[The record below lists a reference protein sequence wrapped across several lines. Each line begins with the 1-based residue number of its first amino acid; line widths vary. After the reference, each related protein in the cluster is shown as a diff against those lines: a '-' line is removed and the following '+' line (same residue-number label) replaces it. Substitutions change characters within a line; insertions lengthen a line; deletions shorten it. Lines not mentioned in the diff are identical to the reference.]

1 MTMVSI
7 AQRAISDTLLAAVL
21 KMRPKKSRQLVLMK
35 VKAAVSSIV
44 MAQYIYLV
52 LEAEKERLNVIRI
65 I

>member
-35 VKAAVSSIV
+35 VTAAVSSIV